1 MSITAVG
8 QEALMKD
15 QVDMGETQH
24 GKLFTLILIT
34 VKSMQALHLLII
46 RMVGLSTLGEII
58 PGIPPTGETLVSTLI
73 RHRLIMVMAIVTTAM
88 VASITT
94 KPTTL
99 PT

>member
-8 QEALMKD
+8 QEGLMKD

-58 PGIPPTGETLVSTLI
+58 PGIPPTGKTLVSTLI
-73 RHRLIMVMAIVTTAM
+73 RHRLTMVMAIVTTAM

-94 KPTTL
+94 NTTTL